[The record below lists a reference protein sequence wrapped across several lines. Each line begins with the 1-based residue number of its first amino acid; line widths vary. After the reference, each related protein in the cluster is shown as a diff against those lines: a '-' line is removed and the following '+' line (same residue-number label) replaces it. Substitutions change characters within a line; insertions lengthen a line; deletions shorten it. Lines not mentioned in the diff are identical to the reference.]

1 MSIRTER
8 KAMPI
13 GVDDFREMVTKKYC
27 FVDKTRFIKEILE
40 GHSKV
45 TLITRPRRFGKTLN
59 LSMLRYFFALENG
72 EKNRELFAG
81 LDIER
86 AGEEYMREQGSRPV
100 VFLTLKG
107 AQAKEYGGMMV
118 KLSELMRQV
127 YDRVLYLQ
135 DSEALSPQD
144 KEYFKSVL
152 NTDCSPDKL
161 QFSLANLTKFLQKHH
176 GREAVLLMDEYDAP
190 IISAWERGY
199 YEDCIDFMRG
209 FLSEAL
215 KTNEALDFAVLTG
228 VTRVSKESIFS
239 GLNNLRVCSVLSE
252 RYSDIFGFTQAEADR
267 LLAMCGLEEKSGDLK
282 KWYDGYIFGSSEIY
296 NPWSVISFIDN
307 DCKFQPYW
315 LNSSGNSI
323 LQVLLRQVD
332 EQRCKELTGLLRMK
346 DSPVNALVDEGIIYP
361 DIENDENALYM
372 MLLTTGYLKAV
383 AKWQD
388 RCSRWWCSLQIP
400 NREVL
405 QAYEDEVLSKVAGR
419 GNRVLLLSMLEAM
432 TEGRTEVFQKQMKRI
447 LRDMVSFH
455 DTAQPE
461 SFYHGLLLG
470 LSVWLEGRYRV
481 ESNRESGYGRFDI
494 AFFPLREKM
503 PGVILELKSVKTEE
517 EMEEAAKAALSQI
530 ETKEYTAELARQG
543 VTEVWK
549 YGIAFCG
556 KKMWL
561 EQPGL
566 S

>member
-1 MSIRTER
+1 MVTER
-8 KAMPI
+8 RTMPI
-13 GVDDFREMVTKKYC
+13 GVDDFREIVTKKYC
-27 FVDKTRFIKEILE
+27 FVDKTRFIKEILD

-59 LSMLRYFFALENG
+59 LSMLRYFFTMENR
-72 EKNRELFAG
+72 EKNRGLFVG

-86 AGEEYMREQGSRPV
+86 AGDRYMAEQGSRPV

-107 AQAKEYGGMMV
+107 AQARDYDGMIV
-118 KLSELMRQV
+118 KLSELLRQV

-135 DSEALSPQD
+135 DSEAISLQD

-152 NTDCSPDKL
+152 NTECPPDKL
-161 QFSLANLTKFLQKHH
+161 QFALANLTKFLQKHH
-176 GREAVLLMDEYDAP
+176 GREAILLLDEYDAP

-199 YEDCIDFMRG
+199 YDDCIDFMRG
-209 FLSEAL
+209 FLGEAL

-239 GLNNLRVCSVLSE
+239 VLNNLRVCSVLNE
-252 RYSDIFGFTQAEADR
+252 RYGDIFGFTQEEADC
-267 LLAMCGLEEKSGDLK
+267 LLDMCGLENSSGELK
-282 KWYDGYIFGSSEIY
+282 KWYDGYLFGGKEIY

-307 DCKFQPYW
+307 DCIFQPYW
-315 LNSSGNSI
+315 LNISGNSI
-323 LQVLLRQVD
+323 LQVLLKRVD
-332 EQRCKELTGLLRMK
+332 EQRRKELTGLLRMG
-346 DSPVNALVDEGIIYP
+346 DSSVNALVDEGIICT

-383 AKWQD
+383 TKWQD
-388 RCSRWWCSLQIP
+388 GRSRWWCSLQIP
-400 NREVL
+400 NREVM
-405 QAYEDEVLSKVAGR
+405 QAYEDEVLSQVAGR
-419 GNRVLLLSMLEAM
+419 GNLALLLTMLEAM
-432 TEGRTEVFQKQMKRI
+432 TEGKVGVLKKQLERI

-461 SFYHGLLLG
+461 SFYHGLMLG
-470 LSVWLEGRYRV
+470 LSAWLEGRYRV

-494 AFFPLREKM
+494 AFFPLKEKM
-503 PGVILELKSVKTEE
+503 PGVILEFKTVKTEE
-517 EMEEAAKAALSQI
+517 EMEEAARAALTQI
-530 ETKEYTAELARQG
+530 ESKEYTAELARQG

-556 KKMWL
+556 KKIWL
-561 EQPGL
+561 EHR
-566 S
+566 